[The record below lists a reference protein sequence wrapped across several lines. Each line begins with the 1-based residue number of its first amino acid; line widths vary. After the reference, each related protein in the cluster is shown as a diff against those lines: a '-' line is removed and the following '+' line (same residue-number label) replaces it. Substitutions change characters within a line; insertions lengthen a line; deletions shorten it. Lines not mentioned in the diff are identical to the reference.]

1 MSIGATGAELVVGDD
16 LDKVLGAQLA
26 STAGRAE
33 GVVIGLETFGC
44 A

>member
-33 GVVIGLETFGC
+33 GVVIGLEIFSC